1 MTAPR
6 LSPVPGHPPARALT
20 RRALLAAAAL
30 LTAPLVFTGCAGSAA
45 RPASTGPD
53 AAATPPT
60 LATGPGPQPRYTVHR
75 APPPGSCR
83 YRRLEGRFLPDP
95 ACTPGAVNPEVTP
108 STLRRTICAGGY
120 SARVR
125 PPREVTDREKRLSAR
140 AYGYTGSFA
149 TAKLDHL
156 VPLGIGGDPNDA
168 RNLWLKPNEDPRATT
183 NANPKDDVEDAL
195 HDAVCDGKVG
205 LADAQRAIA
214 ADWGTALQVLGLG

>member
-1 MTAPR
+1 M
-6 LSPVPGHPPARALT
+6 PGRRPARALI
-20 RRALLAAAAL
+20 RRALLTATAL
-30 LTAPLVFTGCAGSAA
+30 LAAPMVFAGCAGSAA
-45 RPASTGPD
+45 PSASASPD
-53 AAATPPT
+53 AAGTVPA

-83 YRRLEGRFLPDP
+83 YRRVEGRFLPDP

-108 STLRRTICAGGY
+108 STLRGTICTGGY

-140 AYGYTGSFA
+140 AYGYTGSFG

-156 VPLGIGGDPNDA
+156 VPIGIGGDPNDP

-183 NANPKDDVEDAL
+183 NENPKDDVEDAL
-195 HDAVCDGKVG
+195 HDAVCDGRVG
-205 LADAQRAIA
+205 LVEAQRAIA
-214 ADWGTALQVLGLG
+214 ADWGTALAVLGLD

>member
-1 MTAPR
+1 MPGR
-6 LSPVPGHPPARALT
+6 LPARALP
-20 RRALLAAAAL
+20 RRALLAATAL
-30 LTAPLVFTGCAGSAA
+30 LAAPMVFAGCAGNSATSASAGPEAA
-45 RPASTGPD
+45 RTTPA
-53 AAATPPT
+53 

-83 YRRLEGRFLPDP
+83 YRRMDGRFLPDP

-108 STLRRTICAGGY
+108 ATLRRTICSGGY

-156 VPLGIGGDPNDA
+156 VPIGIGGDPNDP

-183 NANPKDDVEDAL
+183 NENPKDDVEDVL
-195 HDAVCDGKVG
+195 HDAVCDGRVG
-205 LADAQRAIA
+205 LVEAQRAVA
-214 ADWGTALQVLGLG
+214 ADWGTALAVLGLD